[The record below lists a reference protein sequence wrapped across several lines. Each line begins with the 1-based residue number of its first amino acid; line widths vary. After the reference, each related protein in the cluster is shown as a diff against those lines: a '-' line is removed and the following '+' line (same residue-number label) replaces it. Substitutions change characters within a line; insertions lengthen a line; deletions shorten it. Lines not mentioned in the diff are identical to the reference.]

1 MPKPEMPEM
10 VRIKSSS
17 SVSFAQMHV
26 FFCFVGAGGPRQA
39 ERPGR
44 PELGLVDKRMGTEGV
59 LSGRSWGSWYQI

>member
-26 FFCFVGAGGPRQA
+26 FVFVGAGAGGPRQA

-59 LSGRSWGSWYQI
+59 F